1 MFELAHVKRQL
12 FKHSLDLKAELLP
25 KAWEKAVLRRA
36 CHSRDDAALSGFL
49 QRFTA
54 IPSEKQGIY
63 VGMSDGAINELAQD
77 CAKRCEM
84 FLAMY
89 KNSKLIRN
97 SCDDL
102 AVLKGAPPI
111 KGNFSDAGAVARY
124 LDAAAWR
131 RILRTAYNKLAE
143 SMAIQLGVVHARND
157 LYVTNESVNRRIAQ
171 NDRNARSLN
180 DTYLENEVGQVFSLA
195 ELAALSTSN
204 KSIKRSEL
212 MIRLAGFD
220 LLAQKN
226 GHVGDFITLTCP
238 SRMHAVHRKSGL
250 FNDNYDKTTPKNA
263 NDYLCKL
270 WAKVRAV
277 WAKAA
282 VQVYGFRMVEP
293 HHDGCPHWH
302 MVLFFVPSAR
312 RIVRRTLI
320 KYGLKDSGHE
330 AGAWKNRVKC
340 MAVDFTKG
348 GASAYL
354 AKYIAKNIDGYKVG
368 KDLLGNDALT
378 SSQRV
383 ESWAAT
389 WKVRQFQQI
398 GGAPVGVWRTLR
410 KIKNLDLDAPQVL
423 RTAHD
428 AVNYATALH
437 QLDGK
442 QGALGKHGWLL
453 FNEALGGAI
462 MARKD
467 RPVQLH
473 KVWFDT
479 VGKYGDTTG
488 EKVRGVAANDHI
500 AYSKVYE
507 WKPASAAAL
516 QKKGV
521 LSTAARHTPWIHVS
535 NCNQSFSRGDW
546 IDGQEAGDFEPEAWK
561 RKRQAFAIASE
572 ARQKSEKAGFV
583 DKAKYINDANYKK
596 WVNQ

>member
-1 MFELAHVKRQL
+1 MFELAHVKREL
-12 FKHSLDLKAELLP
+12 FKHSLDLKADTLP
-25 KAWEKAVLRRA
+25 KAWEKAVMRRA
-36 CHSRDDAALSGFL
+36 CYSRDDADLSGFL
-49 QRFTA
+49 QRFSA
-54 IPSEKQGIY
+54 IPSEQQGIY
-63 VGMSDGAINELAQD
+63 VGMTDGAINELAKD
-77 CAKRCEM
+77 CAVRCEE
-84 FLAMY
+84 LVNLY
-89 KNSKLIRN
+89 KDAALIRAA
-97 SCDDL
+97 CARL
-102 AVLKGAPPI
+102 AVAKGAPPI
-111 KGNFSDAGAVARY
+111 VGKFEDAGAIARY

-143 SMAIQLGVVHARND
+143 SMAIQLGVVHAKND
-157 LYVTNESVNRRIAQ
+157 LYVTNESVNRRTAQ

-180 DTYLENEVGQVFSLA
+180 DTYLENEAGQVFSLA
-195 ELAALSTSN
+195 ELSALSTSN

-220 LLAQKN
+220 LLAQKS

-238 SRMHAVHRKSGL
+238 SRMHAVHRTSGL
-250 FNDNYDKTTPKNA
+250 FNENYDKTSPKQA

-270 WAKVRAV
+270 WSQVRSV
-277 WAKAA
+277 WAKAG

-302 MVLFFVPSAR
+302 MVLFFEPSAR

-320 KYGLKDSGHE
+320 KYGLKDNGSE

-340 MAVDFTKG
+340 MAVDFDKG

-383 ESWAAT
+383 EAWAAT

-398 GGAPVGVWRTLR
+398 GGAPVGVWRALR
-410 KIKNLDLDAPQVL
+410 KVKNLSMDAPQCL
-423 RTAHD
+423 RMAHD

-437 QLDGK
+437 QQEGK
-442 QGALGKHGWLL
+442 QGSLGKHGWLL
-453 FNEALGGAI
+453 FNEALGGA
-462 MARKD
+462 MLARKE
-467 RPVQLH
+467 RPIQLH

-488 EKVRGVAANDHI
+488 NKIRGVAANDHI
-500 AYSKVYE
+500 AHGVYFE

-521 LSTAARHTPWIHVS
+521 EITTHRPAPWIHVS
-535 NCNQSFSRGDW
+535 NCNPHQSAAQDSPA
-546 IDGQEAGDFEPEAWK
+546 IYSDFEPEQWQK
-561 RKRQAFAIASE
+561 NRIAFARRSAE
-572 ARQKSEKAGFV
+572 RQKSEN
-583 DKAKYINDANYKK
+583 DYINHSEHRRKLAA
-596 WVNQ
+596 